1 MSQEH
6 YVKSEHRAD
15 CNHHHHHPPAHS
27 RSGPTRWLGA
37 TGTLLL
43 HRHLLLLIIIHL
55 LLRPSVLLGS
65 DGRGASPS
73 ASFSELNL
81 HTLISPAPL
90 GGKKNVSLFLFIFSS
105 SSLSF
110 FGMCAFPSAP
120 AVHAV
125 RVVRLQTHLHPLP
138 PVFIN
143 PHILEAI

>member
-15 CNHHHHHPPAHS
+15 CNHHHHHPPA
-27 RSGPTRWLGA
+27 

-43 HRHLLLLIIIHL
+43 HRHLLLIIIIHL

-90 GGKKNVSLFLFIFSS
+90 GGKKNVSLFLFFFSSS